1 MITPTSVEP
10 YMLHGVTPKVFSTHS
25 RVRESIGSPVNESF
39 STPSRAPPP
48 SPEARSMRK
57 TVGAAARVGTR
68 NSPSASSRRPAWD
81 LPQQAPPATPPAE
94 DAHAWKNLLPALG
107 VARDEQ
113 QTGLAVVHAEPDAVG
128 AEEREE
134 RNRDS
139 AALHSPEDGTVKGER
154 GIEHHGHAVALRD
167 AFGFEEVGEAGGP
180 GGEILEAPRLGAA
193 VGALQAK
200 RGSLPAPA
208 VHALMGEV
216 EALGIAVEEVPERA
230 PAEGLNRLRIAPDV
244 EDSRHDS
251 VVTSRSPGGQPRRR
265 ASRPA

>member
-39 STPSRAPPP
+39 SSPSRAP
-48 SPEARSMRK
+48 SARPEPRSMRK
-57 TVGAAARVGTR
+57 TVGAAARLVTQ
-68 NSPSASSRRPAWD
+68 NSSSASSRRPAWN
-81 LPQQAPPATPPAE
+81 
-94 DAHAWKNLLPALG
+94 KLLPALG

-113 QTGLAVVHAEPDAVG
+113 QTRLAVVHAEPDAVG
-128 AEEREE
+128 AKEREE
-134 RNRDS
+134 RNGDS
-139 AALHSPEDGTVKGER
+139 AALHGPEDGTVEGER

-167 AFGFEEVGEAGGP
+167 AVGFEEVGEAGGP

-193 VGALQAK
+193 VSALQAK
-200 RGSLPAPA
+200 RGSPPAPA

>member
-39 STPSRAPPP
+39 STPSRAPSA
-48 SPEARSMRK
+48 SPAARRMRK
-57 TVGAAARVGTR
+57 TVGA
-68 NSPSASSRRPAWD
+68 RRRGVAGALGGEPT
-81 LPQQAPPATPPAE
+81 LEPVVHGE

-139 AALHSPEDGTVKGER
+139 AALHGPEDGTVEGER
-154 GIEHHGHAVALRD
+154 GIEHHGHAVARRD

-200 RGSLPAPA
+200 RGSPTAPA
-208 VHALMGEV
+208 VHALIGEG

-230 PAEGLNRLRIAPDV
+230 PAEGLNRLRKV
-244 EDSRHDS
+244 
-251 VVTSRSPGGQPRRR
+251 
-265 ASRPA
+265 